1 MNSDISI
8 SRIKQ
13 FPPLMWIMLFGSFI
27 TRGSFYM
34 VWPFLAVILYKKFA
48 LSATEVGSVLSLAA
62 VISVFVSFVGSTL
75 SDKLGRKPMMYA
87 TGVLYIVSFSLLAIA
102 DTILMFTIVI
112 TLCSI
117 ATSLW
122 RPLASALIGDIIPE
136 KATRELA
143 MQSLYFAV
151 NVGCAVGPM
160 LGVWLGLTGEQS
172 SFFITVY
179 AFAFLLVLLTWGF
192 KHQDK
197 IHTKVDIDNPE
208 SSPCTETPETK
219 TGFKQ
224 TFSVLVQDKLLQC
237 LILANILCFFIYG
250 QMDSSLVQYLTRAG
264 ANNLLELISSMIFTN
279 ALVIITCQFLLLKL
293 MASRPILVRIRFGL
307 VLLIISQI
315 WFAFNPLTFFAG
327 WLGAVVIMSLAEA
340 ILFPTMSVHV
350 DRIAPTN
357 LRGAYFGAT
366 AFYDL
371 GYAFAPI
378 GGGLLLD
385 MYDGRTLFL
394 VCSAIAVVVFLLYLI
409 MDKLKRPA
417 FITEQ
422 LATEQAAKTA

>member
-8 SRIKQ
+8 SRLKQ

-75 SDKLGRKPMMYA
+75 SDKLGRKPMMYT

-102 DTILMFTIVI
+102 DTIVMFTIVI

-160 LGVWLGLTGEQS
+160 LGVLLGLTGEQS

-197 IHTKVDIDNPE
+197 SHAKVDIDNSVSTP
-208 SSPCTETPETK
+208 STETPETK

-264 ANNLLELISSMIFTN
+264 ANNLLELVSSMIFTN
-279 ALVIITCQFLLLKL
+279 AIVIITCQFLLLKL
-293 MASRPILVRIRFGL
+293 LASRPILVRIRFGL
-307 VLLIISQI
+307 VLLICSQI

-371 GYAFAPI
+371 GYALAPI

-385 MYDGRTLFL
+385 MFDGRTLFL
-394 VCSAIAVVVFLLYLI
+394 VCTAIAVVVFLLYLI

-422 LATEQAAKTA
+422 LATEQTAKTA